1 MRKETFRTKMII
13 EMKRNTILYSLLCL
27 GVLFTSCNKYLEE
40 NPDNRAEIT
49 TVEKVAGLLVSAY
62 PQRTYLFTET
72 ASDNSEDRTAA
83 LSSNQSQ
90 PYVDLYFWRDPTG
103 SGNSTPAEYWNACY
117 SAIASANHALKAI
130 EENNFGDK
138 VLPYKG
144 EALIARAYCHHML
157 VTLFAEAYEP
167 GGANSGMGIPYVTEP
182 ETVVF
187 KEYDRGTVQSVY
199 TQIEKD
205 LTEGLKLLKGGVW
218 KVPKYH
224 FNPQAANAFAARF
237 YLFKAEW
244 DKVIEHA
251 SAILPENNFYDNLR
265 QYAGNMYNLTSDEH
279 RQVYTKAES
288 PFNLLLANTY
298 SVYHRSSGAGANRYG
313 FGEQVKTHYGGPT
326 AFGPAFRTKLF
337 HWTPPNYNPGKYL
350 EYFHYTN
357 VAQGTGLPY
366 IMLPLLT
373 VDEAL
378 MNRAEAYLQKENY
391 TAAIN
396 DLNDFGRSR
405 IVGFNVSTHG
415 LNAEKVKTYTGLTD
429 TKAAFIATLLDTKKK
444 AFILEGIRWM
454 DILRHK
460 ITVRHNHIDASGT
473 ETFEELPHGD
483 KRRAF
488 QLPQEVTLS
497 GLPLNP
503 R

>member
-1 MRKETFRTKMII
+1 
-13 EMKRNTILYSLLCL
+13 MKRNIILYSLLCI
-27 GVLFTSCNKYLEE
+27 GTLFSSCSKYLEE

-49 TVEKVAGLLVSAY
+49 SVEKVAGLLVSAY
-62 PQRTYLFTET
+62 PQRHYLFTET
-72 ASDNSEDRTAA
+72 ASDNSEDRTAP
-83 LSSNQSQ
+83 LSGNQSQ

-117 SAIASANHALKAI
+117 AAIAAANHALKAI
-130 EENNFGDK
+130 EENNFGSK
-138 VLPYKG
+138 ALPYKG
-144 EALIARAYCHHML
+144 EALIARAYSHHML
-157 VTLFAEAYEP
+157 VTLFAEAYER
-167 GGANSGMGIPYVTEP
+167 GGANSGMGVPYVTEP

-187 KEYDRGTVQSVY
+187 KAYDRGTVQGVY
-199 TQIEKD
+199 EKIEQD
-205 LTEGLKLLKGGVW
+205 LTEGLQLLKGGAW

-237 YLFKAEW
+237 YLFKGEW
-244 DKVIEHA
+244 DKVIQYA

-298 SVYHRSSGAGANRYG
+298 SVYHRSTGAGANRYG
-313 FGEQVKTHYGGPT
+313 FGEQVKNHYAAT
-326 AFGPAFRTKLF
+326 SVFGAPFRTKLF
-337 HWTPPNYNPGKYL
+337 QWGPPNYNPGKYV

-366 IMLPLLT
+366 IMMPLFT

-378 MNRAEAYLQKENY
+378 MNRAEAYIQKGDLTN
-391 TAAIN
+391 AIN
-396 DLNDFGRSR
+396 DLNEFGRSR
-405 IVGFNVSTHG
+405 IVGFSMGAHG
-415 LNAEKVKTYTGLTD
+415 LSTEKAQTYTGLTD
-429 TKAAFIATLLDTKKK
+429 PKEALMAALLDSKKK

-460 ITVRHNHIDASGT
+460 MTVKHNHIDASGT
-473 ETFEELPHGD
+473 ETFQELPHGD
-483 KRRAF
+483 KRRMF
-488 QLPQEVTLS
+488 QLPVEVKLS

>member
-1 MRKETFRTKMII
+1 
-13 EMKRNTILYSLLCL
+13 MKRNSLLYSLLCI
-27 GVLFTSCNKYLEE
+27 GTLFSSCSKYLEE

-49 TVEKVAGLLVSAY
+49 SVEKVAGLLVSAY
-62 PQRTYLFTET
+62 PQRHYLFTES
-72 ASDNSEDRTAA
+72 ASDNSEDRTAP

-117 SAIASANHALKAI
+117 AAIAAANHALKAI
-130 EENNFGDK
+130 EENNFGSK
-138 VLPYKG
+138 ALPYKG

-157 VTLFAEAYEP
+157 VTLFAEAYER
-167 GGANSGMGIPYVTEP
+167 GGANSGMGVPYVTEP

-187 KEYDRGTVQSVY
+187 KEYDRGTVQGVY
-199 TQIEKD
+199 EKIEQD
-205 LTEGLKLLKGGVW
+205 LTEGLQLLKGGSW

-237 YLFKAEW
+237 YLFKGEW
-244 DKVIEHA
+244 DKVIQYA

-298 SVYHRSSGAGANRYG
+298 SVYHRSTGAGANRYG
-313 FGEQVKTHYGGPT
+313 FGEQVKNHYAAT
-326 AFGPAFRTKLF
+326 SVFGAPFRTKLF
-337 HWTPPNYNPGKYL
+337 QWGPPNYNPGKYL

-366 IMLPLLT
+366 IMMPLFT

-378 MNRAEAYLQKENY
+378 MNRAEAYIQKGDLNN
-391 TAAIN
+391 AIN
-396 DLNDFGRSR
+396 DLNEFGRSR
-405 IVGFNVSTHG
+405 IVGFSLGANG
-415 LNAEKVKTYTGLTD
+415 LTAEKAQTYTGLTD
-429 TKAAFIATLLDTKKK
+429 SKEALMASLLDSKKK

-460 ITVRHNHIDASGT
+460 ITVKHNHIDASGT
-473 ETFEELPHGD
+473 ETFQELPHGD
-483 KRRAF
+483 KRRMF
-488 QLPQEVTLS
+488 QLPVEVKLS

>member
-1 MRKETFRTKMII
+1 
-13 EMKRNTILYSLLCL
+13 MKRNIILYSLLCI
-27 GVLFTSCNKYLEE
+27 GTLFSSCGKYLEE

-49 TVEKVAGLLVSAY
+49 SVEKVAGLLVSAY
-62 PQRTYLFTET
+62 PQRHYLFTET
-72 ASDNSEDRTAA
+72 ASDNSEDRTAP

-117 SAIASANHALKAI
+117 AAIAAANHALKAI
-130 EENNFGDK
+130 EENNFGSK
-138 VLPYKG
+138 ALTYKG

-157 VTLFAEAYEP
+157 VTLFAEAYER
-167 GGANSGMGIPYVTEP
+167 GGTNSGMGVPYVTEP

-187 KEYDRGTVQSVY
+187 KAYDRGTVQGVY
-199 TQIEKD
+199 EKIEQD
-205 LTEGLKLLKGGVW
+205 LTEGLQLLKGGSW

-237 YLFKAEW
+237 YLFKGEW
-244 DKVIEHA
+244 DKVIQHA

-265 QYAGNMYNLTSDEH
+265 QYAGNLYNLTSDEH

-313 FGEQVKTHYGGPT
+313 FGEQVKNHYAAT
-326 AFGPAFRTKLF
+326 SVFGAPFRTKLF
-337 HWTPPNYNPGKYL
+337 QWGPPNYNPGKYV

-366 IMLPLLT
+366 IMMPLFT

-378 MNRAEAYLQKENY
+378 MNRAEAYIQKGDLNN
-391 TAAIN
+391 AIN
-396 DLNDFGRSR
+396 DLNEFGRSR
-405 IVGFNVSTHG
+405 IVGFSMGAHG
-415 LNAEKVKTYTGLTD
+415 LSTDKAKTYTGLD
-429 TKAAFIATLLDTKKK
+429 DPKEALMASLLDSKKK

-460 ITVRHNHIDASGT
+460 ITVKHNHIDASGT
-473 ETFEELPHGD
+473 ETLQELPHGD
-483 KRRAF
+483 KRRMF
-488 QLPQEVTLS
+488 QLPVEVKLS

>member
-1 MRKETFRTKMII
+1 
-13 EMKRNTILYSLLCL
+13 MKRNIILYSLLCI
-27 GVLFTSCNKYLEE
+27 GTLFSSCGKYLEE

-49 TVEKVAGLLVSAY
+49 SVEKVAGLLVSAY
-62 PQRTYLFTET
+62 PQRHYLFTET
-72 ASDNSEDRTAA
+72 ASDNSEDRTAP

-117 SAIASANHALKAI
+117 AAIAAANHALKAI
-130 EENNFGDK
+130 EENNFGSK
-138 VLPYKG
+138 ALTYKG

-157 VTLFAEAYEP
+157 VTLFAEAYER
-167 GGANSGMGIPYVTEP
+167 GGTNSGMGVPYVTEP

-187 KEYDRGTVQSVY
+187 KAYDRGTVQGVY
-199 TQIEKD
+199 EKIEQD
-205 LTEGLKLLKGGVW
+205 LTEGLQLLKGGSW

-237 YLFKAEW
+237 YLFKGEW
-244 DKVIEHA
+244 DKVIQHA

-265 QYAGNMYNLTSDEH
+265 QYAGNLYNLTSDEH

-313 FGEQVKTHYGGPT
+313 FGEQVKNHYAAT
-326 AFGPAFRTKLF
+326 SVFGAPFRTKLF
-337 HWTPPNYNPGKYL
+337 QWGPPNYNPGKYV

-366 IMLPLLT
+366 IMMPLFT

-378 MNRAEAYLQKENY
+378 MNRAEAYIQKGDLNN
-391 TAAIN
+391 AIN
-396 DLNDFGRSR
+396 DLNEFGRSR
-405 IVGFNVSTHG
+405 IVGFSMGAHG
-415 LNAEKVKTYTGLTD
+415 LSTDKAKTYTGLD
-429 TKAAFIATLLDTKKK
+429 DPKEALMASLLDSKKK

-460 ITVRHNHIDASGT
+460 ITVKHNHIDASGT
-473 ETFEELPHGD
+473 ETFQELPHGD
-483 KRRAF
+483 KRRMF
-488 QLPQEVTLS
+488 QLPVEVKLS